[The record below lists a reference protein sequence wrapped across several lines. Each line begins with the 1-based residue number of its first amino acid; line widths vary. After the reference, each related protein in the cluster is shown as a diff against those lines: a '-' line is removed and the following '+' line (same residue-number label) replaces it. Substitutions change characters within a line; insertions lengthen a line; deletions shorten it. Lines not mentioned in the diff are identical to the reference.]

1 MTDKKAILVIGA
13 GDATGGA
20 IARRFAREGYIAC
33 VTRRTADKLQPLVSR
48 SAPTAAGA
56 RDSAAT
62 HARKTRWSR
71 WSRRIERDIAPI
83 EVAVFNIGANV
94 RFGITETTARVYQ
107 KVWEMACFGG
117 FLMGREAAKVML
129 PRGRG
134 TIIFT
139 GATASL
145 RGREGFAAF
154 AGAKHA
160 LRALA
165 QSMAREL
172 WPKGIHVAHP
182 VIDGAIDTEFIRSNF
197 PERYALKDQQGIL
210 SPDSIAEA
218 YWQIHQQPR
227 DAWTHETELRPWMES
242 GECRTRAPRHL
253 ADRRHE
259 AIPSSVPLRLRK
271 PECIPVPQ
279 GAGGHRGAHRGA
291 LRVHAHPARRTV
303 QTEQQPIAGR
313 GLRRHSQQTS
323 L

>member
-1 MTDKKAILVIGA
+1 MEPKKAILVIGA

-33 VTRRTADKLQPLVSR
+33 VTRRTADKLEPLVAQIR
-48 SAPTAAGA
+48 SEGGVAYAFGS
-56 RDSAAT
+56 D
-62 HARKTRWSR
+62 ARKEDEMVSLIEK
-71 WSRRIERDIAPI
+71 IEREIAPI

-117 FLMGREAAKVML
+117 FLMGREATKVML

-182 VIDGAIDTEFIRSNF
+182 VIDGSIDTEFIRSNF
-197 PERYALKDQQGIL
+197 PEKYAQKETEGIL
-210 SPDSIAEA
+210 NPDHIAEA

-227 DAWTHETELRPWMES
+227 DAWTHETELRPWNE
-242 GECRTRAPRHL
+242 PW
-253 ADRRHE
+253 
-259 AIPSSVPLRLRK
+259 
-271 PECIPVPQ
+271 
-279 GAGGHRGAHRGA
+279 
-291 LRVHAHPARRTV
+291 
-303 QTEQQPIAGR
+303 
-313 GLRRHSQQTS
+313 
-323 L
+323 